1 MKSRFIILIIP
12 LLLNTQTLKAQ
23 ANDTEAALYNIGFGA
38 VFSTIG
44 AVINKTPDEP
54 LGDVIK
60 KSMWQGALGGY
71 VTFESKRLLREAQR
85 KHKWEYIWGAKFVNA
100 TGTSIKENAALNK
113 DFWER
118 WHINIGFNR
127 IEFNTKDTFSVHY
140 KLLPVAFVYTAD
152 AFLRFDFDFEQSLKS
167 GEFVFYFEGGN
178 DSSHAFATAGYMAL
192 NINYLNKF
200 HTQDEVFR
208 LSTHEI
214 VHLYQSNDFSVFNT
228 FINKPLERWSKRQ
241 KTVKWINTYLYPEYH
256 YLILRPAYLIEE
268 ATAKSYSD
276 NFFERE
282 AGYYS
287 EGL

>member
-1 MKSRFIILIIP
+1 MKNKPLLWILLFIINVNIVY
-12 LLLNTQTLKAQ
+12 AQ
-23 ANDTEAALYNIGFGA
+23 VNDTEAALYNIGFGA

-127 IEFNTKDTFSVHY
+127 IELNTKDRFSVHY
-140 KLLPVAFVYTAD
+140 KMMPVAFVYTVD
-152 AFLRFDFDFEQSLKS
+152 AFFRYDFEATKS
-167 GEFVFYFEGGN
+167 MKFGEVIFSFNANRKSNAALAGAGIIVYDRSFLTDFT
-178 DSSHAFATAGYMAL
+178 SSSDIFKTA
-192 NINYLNKF
+192 
-200 HTQDEVFR
+200 
-208 LSTHEI
+208 THEI
-214 VHLYQSNDFSVFNT
+214 VHLYQSNDFSIFNT
-228 FINKPLERWSKRQ
+228 FISKPLERWSKSR
-241 KTVKWINTYLYPEYH
+241 KTLKWINKHLYPEYH
-256 YLILRPAYLIEE
+256 YLILRPAYLIES
-268 ATAKSYSD
+268 ATAESYYD
-276 NFFERE
+276 NFFEHE
-282 AGYYS
+282 AGFYS

>member
-1 MKSRFIILIIP
+1 MRSKFIFLIIP

-23 ANDTEAALYNIGFGA
+23 VNDTEAALYNIGFGA

-127 IEFNTKDTFSVHY
+127 IELNTKDRFSVHY
-140 KLLPVAFVYTAD
+140 KMMPVAFVYTVD
-152 AFLRFDFDFEQSLKS
+152 AFFRYDFEATKS
-167 GEFVFYFEGGN
+167 MKFGEVIFSFNANRKSNAALAGAGIIVYDRSFLTDFT
-178 DSSHAFATAGYMAL
+178 SSSDIFKTA
-192 NINYLNKF
+192 
-200 HTQDEVFR
+200 
-208 LSTHEI
+208 THEI

>member
-1 MKSRFIILIIP
+1 MRSKFIFLISMV
-12 LLLNTQTLKAQ
+12 LLNTHFIKAQ
-23 ANDTEAALYNIGFGA
+23 VNDTEAALYNIGFGA
-38 VFSTIG
+38 IFSTIG

-127 IEFNTKDTFSVHY
+127 IELNTKDKFSVHY
-140 KLLPVAFVYTAD
+140 KLLPAAFVYTAD
-152 AFLRFDFDFEQSLKS
+152 AFFRFDFDFEQSLKT
-167 GEFVFYFEGGN
+167 GEFVFYFEGDY

-192 NINYLNKF
+192 NINHLNKF
-200 HTQDEVFR
+200 NTQDEVFR
-208 LSTHEI
+208 LSIHEI
-214 VHLYQSNDFSVFNT
+214 IHLYQSNDFSIFNT

-241 KTVKWINTYLYPEYH
+241 KTVKWINKYLYPEYY
-256 YLILRPAYLIEE
+256 YLILRPAYLIES
-268 ATAKSYSD
+268 ATAESYYD
-276 NFFERE
+276 NFFEHE
-282 AGYYS
+282 AGFYS